1 MRGGSD
7 GHHDSDASER
17 AQGMA
22 TLLGAGDQEN
32 SNQDG
37 RRPRLDAHGFVPFS
51 WSKLQA
57 AECHRKYLLDCLGES
72 HCRVE
77 FRASEVDKT
86 VCCNACNRA
95 MEVTWVPTIQ
105 PLVAKEK
112 TPPESTIAGAV
123 LHFVREWAAEEAM
136 RVVHG
141 DDLVFDL
148 PGVVQIPVETQN
160 KLAYCVYIPTRTCLL
175 SRPRT
180 SQLLWILSEIDLGDT
195 DLPDRFKDFIVA
207 NTTRIREACEKINWG
222 KRSRRRVGVQEC
234 HRQPVSTQ
242 PFNDSLHLNKSRE
255 YHKWIRTA
263 WRLSS

>member
-1 MRGGSD
+1 
-7 GHHDSDASER
+7 
-17 AQGMA
+17 MA

-57 AECHRKYLLDCLGES
+57 AECQRKYLLDCLGES

-141 DDLVFDL
+141 DDRTILYSTFLGWFRFQLRLRINSHIAFIYSRTNPDL
-148 PGVVQIPVETQN
+148 PAVKSQDQGPHSYFEYSQ
-160 KLAYCVYIPTRTCLL
+160 KLT
-175 SRPRT
+175 
-180 SQLLWILSEIDLGDT
+180 
-195 DLPDRFKDFIVA
+195 
-207 NTTRIREACEKINWG
+207 
-222 KRSRRRVGVQEC
+222 
-234 HRQPVSTQ
+234 
-242 PFNDSLHLNKSRE
+242 
-255 YHKWIRTA
+255 
-263 WRLSS
+263 